1 MKRSTPAL
9 LLCTALAM
17 PVHAGLFDGLSGLV
31 SAKPDEATNIDPS
44 VNPESQLENFIEVE
58 GEEDGLLKGIKRVA
72 ITQFQIEFMTATSA
86 NAFAKSGYGSNTTNA
101 NTYVNAKLEGVG
113 VADFQKLTDGYYDSL
128 VSSLKTAGIE
138 VVEQALVL
146 GHPDF
151 KEMTSGARS
160 SPSEEDAEAG
170 KGVLVSS
177 RGLPIWFESEDGF
190 IRKASISFGKKEK
203 TDPYQSFGTQMGQ
216 ISAAKGAAIN
226 EPALMKALDAGS
238 LRVRITV
245 PFMQIKTS
253 TTSSSA
259 KTFSKGTVQIEK
271 WVSRLS
277 FVAPDTK
284 RVRVR
289 LKKPIVATSDV
300 GELKDVTT
308 SGEKAI
314 DAAANVVAIA
324 TMFMGG
330 PVKGTMQSGVSYA
343 LQADPQR
350 YADTVN
356 SQLDTTQ
363 KLFTAALL
371 KAKQ

>member
-1 MKRSTPAL
+1 
-9 LLCTALAM
+9 
-17 PVHAGLFDGLSGLV
+17 
-31 SAKPDEATNIDPS
+31 
-44 VNPESQLENFIEVE
+44 
-58 GEEDGLLKGIKRVA
+58 
-72 ITQFQIEFMTATSA
+72 
-86 NAFAKSGYGSNTTNA
+86 
-101 NTYVNAKLEGVG
+101 
-113 VADFQKLTDGYYDSL
+113 
-128 VSSLKTAGIE
+128 
-138 VVEQALVL
+138 
-146 GHPDF
+146 
-151 KEMTSGARS
+151 
-160 SPSEEDAEAG
+160 
-170 KGVLVSS
+170 
-177 RGLPIWFESEDGF
+177 
-190 IRKASISFGKKEK
+190 
-203 TDPYQSFGTQMGQ
+203 MGQ